1 MNDAEKLNEVNN
13 SLQNES
19 ETIDTSADDPQVEA
33 ESSDSSEVDG
43 EERIDY
49 AQIVKEDLMIL
60 RDEFTELS
68 EIEDICELNDPL
80 RYAAL
85 RDLGLSPQEAYLA
98 TSKRQKKDNRSH
110 LFATQNISVSRN
122 GAMSD
127 SELAAAREIF
137 PGVSDRE
144 IRKLYKRVTK

>member
-1 MNDAEKLNEVNN
+1 MNDGQMLDEVNE
-13 SLQNES
+13 SLQNEPK
-19 ETIDTSADDPQVEA
+19 EIDTSANEAPIETESA
-33 ESSDSSEVDG
+33 ESTADG
-43 EERIDY
+43 EDGIDY
-49 AQIVKEDLMIL
+49 ALVVSEDLRIL
-60 RDEFTELS
+60 REEFPELS
-68 EIEDICELNDPL
+68 EIEDICELNNPL

-85 RDLGLSPQEAYLA
+85 RDLGLSPEEAYLA

-110 LFATQNISVSRN
+110 LFATKTVSVSRN

-137 PGVSDRE
+137 TDISDRE

>member
-1 MNDAEKLNEVNN
+1 MNDGQMLDEVNE
-13 SLQNES
+13 SLQNKPKE
-19 ETIDTSADDPQVEA
+19 IDTSANEAPIETESA
-33 ESSDSSEVDG
+33 ESTADG
-43 EERIDY
+43 EDGIDY
-49 AQIVKEDLMIL
+49 ALVVSEDLRIL
-60 RDEFTELS
+60 REEFPELS

-85 RDLGLSPQEAYLA
+85 RELGLSPEEAYLA

-110 LFATQNISVSRN
+110 LFATKTVSVSRN

-137 PGVSDRE
+137 TDISDRE

>member
-1 MNDAEKLNEVNN
+1 MNDGQMLDEVNE
-13 SLQNES
+13 SLQNKPKE
-19 ETIDTSADDPQVEA
+19 IDTSANEAPIETESA
-33 ESSDSSEVDG
+33 ESTADG
-43 EERIDY
+43 EDGIDY
-49 AQIVKEDLMIL
+49 ALVVSEDLRIL
-60 RDEFTELS
+60 REEFPELS

-85 RDLGLSPQEAYLA
+85 RDLGLSPEEAYLA

-110 LFATQNISVSRN
+110 LFATKTVSVSRN

-137 PGVSDRE
+137 TDISDRE